1 MGDDTRWQRF
11 HCDHVNAQIR
21 FFVTAS
27 HATCYGSQCIDCGQW
42 RACKRATLKAEQIAQ
57 AVPRDNTLRQT
68 IRQQHYEAWGVRYKQ
83 REQAERVAW
92 SLRSAQ
98 QQQEESAASALR
110 QKQRQEEILA
120 WALRSEQQQQEESA
134 AWWRNYKTY
143 LLSPEWKAKRQMVF
157 ARDLFLCQICH
168 FAGAS
173 QVHHLSYRRVGD
185 EPLTDLISVCGPCHS
200 TIHHKEQSQ

>member
-11 HCDHVNAQIR
+11 HCDHVNTQIR

-98 QQQEESAASALR
+98 QQQEESAA
-110 QKQRQEEILA
+110 
-120 WALRSEQQQQEESA
+120 
-134 AWWRNYKTY
+134 WWRNYKTY

-200 TIHHKEQSQ
+200 TIHHKEDTQ